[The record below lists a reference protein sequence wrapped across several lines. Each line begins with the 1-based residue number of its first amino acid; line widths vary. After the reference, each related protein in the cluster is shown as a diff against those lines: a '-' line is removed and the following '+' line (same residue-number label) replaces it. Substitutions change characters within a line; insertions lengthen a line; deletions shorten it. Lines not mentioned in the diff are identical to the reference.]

1 MKENEARLDTAL
13 RRIKGV
19 KVDEAAIHAHV
30 MRPQR
35 VVGVVSDR
43 GREDAPIIEHLRSD
57 L

>member
-35 VVGVVSDR
+35 VVGMVSDR